1 MNVSFF
7 ISVKDIAVALR
18 ERDTSVG
25 RPKMGAA
32 VLSYTPWRCGPEWGP
47 LVGLNNGHTLH
58 LAQLA
63 FTLKCCSY
71 TEVTSERNDVRY
83 DLHKWQKK
91 EKHLSVT
98 AAWSGIRRQPGK
110 DEANDT
116 PSVPCAHLL
125 LPPFSDSTAT
135 THPPHPHCA
144 SVHIRYCCWL
154 HLDPG
159 RMGRGGGDSCSL
171 ISHFS
176 FNTIQPSRIS
186 QASRRH
192 RSRNNLLKPQS
203 RIDAPRRASP
213 SSREFSRGLINGEES
228 GGLACCEDSGAD
240 VEKHWKVQHQGRW
253 SGKFQTGKPAT
264 VQWRVLSHQTWPGNV
279 IPVNTS
285 GTVWIFQLNM
295 VGAEPAFIHT
305 TVATVSIS

>member
-25 RPKMGAA
+25 RLKMGAA

-159 RMGRGGGDSCSL
+159 RMGGGGLMLIDFPLFFQHHSALQDITGFSQTQVTKQSL
-171 ISHFS
+171 KASVQDWCTTPCFS
-176 FNTIQPSRIS
+176 FQQRIQQRF
-186 QASRRH
+186 
-192 RSRNNLLKPQS
+192 N
-203 RIDAPRRASP
+203 
-213 SSREFSRGLINGEES
+213 
-228 GGLACCEDSGAD
+228 
-240 VEKHWKVQHQGRW
+240 
-253 SGKFQTGKPAT
+253 
-264 VQWRVLSHQTWPGNV
+264 
-279 IPVNTS
+279 
-285 GTVWIFQLNM
+285 
-295 VGAEPAFIHT
+295 
-305 TVATVSIS
+305 